1 MRCERRPIC
10 SGSKRHR
17 KPLPLCRWIAA
28 TACQRTSAGCLTLTH
43 GLTSADSAILTSA
56 NAEGV
61 DIKNEGLMPVSE
73 KDSALVM
80 LVVAEAVR
88 RQPVNASTEDLVRT
102 AAQTEDRATT
112 ALRLFR
118 DDAAKL
124 SKLVK

>member
-1 MRCERRPIC
+1 
-10 SGSKRHR
+10 
-17 KPLPLCRWIAA
+17 
-28 TACQRTSAGCLTLTH
+28 
-43 GLTSADSAILTSA
+43 
-56 NAEGV
+56 
-61 DIKNEGLMPVSE
+61 MPVSE

-80 LVVAEAVR
+80 LVVAEALR
-88 RQPVNASTEDLVRT
+88 RAPVSTSTEDLVRT

>member
-1 MRCERRPIC
+1 
-10 SGSKRHR
+10 
-17 KPLPLCRWIAA
+17 
-28 TACQRTSAGCLTLTH
+28 LTLTH